1 MTGGAVEVVLYHLS
15 DDPDRVLP
23 AYHEASRRMAGTAGL
38 LGNKLLHAL
47 GDPRS
52 YVVVSRWSDWEAFT
66 AWESGPAHKDQTA
79 PLRPLRDTGR
89 DRPFEIYRELAA
101 YAGDRAATPVADAQR
116 AGQRAATPVAPAGT
130 KEKEGV

>member
-23 AYHEASRRMAGTAGL
+23 AYHEASRRMAGTPGL

-52 YVVVSRWSDWEAFT
+52 YVVVSRWADWAAFT
-66 AWESGPAHKDQTA
+66 AWESGAAHKDQTA

-89 DRPFEIYRELAA
+89 DRPFEIYQELAA
-101 YAGDRAATPVADAQR
+101 YAGDRAATPTADVGEA
-116 AGQRAATPVAPAGT
+116 AGA

>member
-1 MTGGAVEVVLYHLS
+1 MTGAVEVVLYHLS
-15 DDPDRVLP
+15 DDPDLVLP

-47 GDPRS
+47 GDQRS
-52 YVVVSRWSDWEAFT
+52 YVVVSRWSHWEAFT

-79 PLRPLRDTGR
+79 PLRPLRDTTR

-101 YAGDRAATPVADAQR
+101 YAGDRAAL
-116 AGQRAATPVAPAGT
+116 PVAPVST

>member
-1 MTGGAVEVVLYHLS
+1 MTGGAIEVVLYHLS
-15 DDPDRVLP
+15 DEPDLVLP

-66 AWESGPAHKDQTA
+66 AWESGSAHKDQTA

-89 DRPFEIYRELAA
+89 DRPFEIYRELAS
-101 YAGDRAATPVADAQR
+101 YPEGRDATPTAYV
-116 AGQRAATPVAPAGT
+116 
-130 KEKEGV
+130 KEGV

>member
-1 MTGGAVEVVLYHLS
+1 MTGGAVEVVLYHVS

-101 YAGDRAATPVADAQR
+101 YAGDRAATPVADGR
-116 AGQRAATPVAPAGT
+116 PAGGRAATPAAPAGA